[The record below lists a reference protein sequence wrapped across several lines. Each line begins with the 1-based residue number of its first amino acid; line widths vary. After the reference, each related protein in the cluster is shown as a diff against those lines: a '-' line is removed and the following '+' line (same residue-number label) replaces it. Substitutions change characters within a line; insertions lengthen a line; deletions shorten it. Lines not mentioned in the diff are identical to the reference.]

1 MSEYWEDI
9 YHRGQQSIGVWNAF
23 AAAFAFGEVTKASH
37 TTDVGA
43 LQTKANER
51 DVQQDVVDVAR
62 DARDTNLAFM
72 VDLCVRFPRK
82 LEGDIKPT
90 DSLHKEIAD
99 LRAINPDAPDTVA
112 SRTRRTISL
121 WNRVNAPLLAAV
133 PPLPTFKVG
142 GIEVTALQAALTS
155 QNTLMQNV
163 EDERGIL
170 AVKREALR
178 TLAAKV
184 DENNKRWFAAWEGE
198 FADGS
203 PERNALS
210 QIDTGSA
217 TPAPTPL
224 EINTATVQA
233 PDKVVFTY
241 VIGGGDHA
249 TSFKLKWKIEGVD
262 ADFVHE
268 AVLNLAGQTVTL
280 ANAAGKTV
288 SFKAVASNSTA
299 STDSAVKTVVM
310 P

>member
-23 AAAFAFGEVTKASH
+23 APAFTFGEVTKASH
-37 TTDVGA
+37 TTDVSA

-51 DVQQDVVDVAR
+51 DVQQDVVDVTR
-62 DARDTNLAFM
+62 DARDANLRFM
-72 VDLCVRFPRK
+72 EDLSIRFPRK
-82 LEGDIKPT
+82 LEGDLKPT

-99 LRAINPDAPDTVA
+99 LRNINPDAPDTIA
-112 SRTRRTISL
+112 ARTRRTISL

-133 PPLPTFKVG
+133 PPLPPFKVG
-142 GIEVTALQAALTS
+142 GIEVGALQTALTN
-155 QNTLMQNV
+155 QNQLMQDV
-163 EDERGIL
+163 EDERGKL

-178 TLAAKV
+178 LLAAKV

-198 FADGS
+198 FAAGS

-210 QIDTGSA
+210 QVNTGSP
-217 TPAPTPL
+217 TPAPEAL
-224 EINTATVQA
+224 EISTAVVQP
-233 PDKVVFTY
+233 PDQVVLTY
-241 VIGGGDHA
+241 VAGGGDHA
-249 TSFKLKWKIEGVD
+249 TSFKLKWKIETVD

-280 ANAAGKTV
+280 GNAAGKTV
-288 SFKAVASNSTA
+288 SFIAVATNSTG
-299 STDSAVKTVVM
+299 STSSAVKQVTM